1 MEDSVKFY
9 CNENPQ
15 NGEIVQVVFTS
26 RQDDCASGYMTEY
39 NRNVIMSFSHA
50 TKKKKIKSINKVIPL
65 DQQLSAVVEDYD
77 EKSQTATVSRAYILD
92 NEDEKSIKFVN
103 NYKIYNGIYQICIKN
118 KINFNELWIN
128 KLYPYIK
135 ELASYVDDDIDDN
148 ILDLFINNIT
158 KLDTLLEDSK
168 LSEEIKNRLNKVIIS
183 NTVYKK
189 QIGIISNN
197 GIMFTKQLLQESID
211 DETMKEFKD
220 QISIKYFNTPNYI
233 VETKVSDDLL
243 NKFSELV
250 IHNSRKMNNVFVK
263 VN

>member
-1 MEDSVKFY
+1 M
-9 CNENPQ
+9 
-15 NGEIVQVVFTS
+15 
-26 RQDDCASGYMTEY
+26 
-39 NRNVIMSFSHA
+39 
-50 TKKKKIKSINKVIPL
+50 
-65 DQQLSAVVEDYD
+65 
-77 EKSQTATVSRAYILD
+77 
-92 NEDEKSIKFVN
+92 
-103 NYKIYNGIYQICIKN
+103 
-118 KINFNELWIN
+118 N

-135 ELASYVDDDIDDN
+135 EIVSSVDDDTFD

-158 KLDTLLEDSK
+158 KLDTLLEDSR
-168 LSEEIKNRLNKVIIS
+168 LSEEIKNRLDKVIIS

-243 NKFSELV
+243 NRFSELV
-250 IHNSRKMNNVFVK
+250 IHKSKKMNNVFVK

>member
-1 MEDSVKFY
+1 
-9 CNENPQ
+9 
-15 NGEIVQVVFTS
+15 
-26 RQDDCASGYMTEY
+26 MTEY

-50 TKKKKIKSINKVIPL
+50 TKKKKIRSINKVIPL
-65 DQQLSAVVEDYD
+65 EQQLSAVVEDYD
-77 EKSQTATVSRAYILD
+77 EKSQTATVSRAYIVD
-92 NEDEKSIKFVN
+92 NEDEKSIKFIN

-118 KINFNELWIN
+118 KINFNELWMN

-135 ELASYVDDDIDDN
+135 EIVSSVDDDTFD

-158 KLDTLLEDSK
+158 KLDTLLEDSR
-168 LSEEIKNRLNKVIIS
+168 LSEEIKNRLDKVIIS

-243 NKFSELV
+243 NRFSELV
-250 IHNSRKMNNVFVK
+250 IHKSKKMNNVFVK